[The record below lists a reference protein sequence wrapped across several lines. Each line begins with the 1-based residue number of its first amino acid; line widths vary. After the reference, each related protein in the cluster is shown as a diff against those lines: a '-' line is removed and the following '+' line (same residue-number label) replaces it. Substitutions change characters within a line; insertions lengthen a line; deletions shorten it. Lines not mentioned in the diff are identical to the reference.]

1 MGDGGESENGDG
13 VFVRGNDPHNP
24 TQSMAQSASFDSF
37 LAEKR
42 ESDCIKQAR
51 VRQGAMA
58 AAHLVVPPVVSVAYA
73 VKTNNW
79 MPTIAAT
86 GAAAICAFA
95 DAGLGFPIM
104 SMTIPPATS
113 ALMIAN
119 KGSDARRRLGIVMP
133 EQADKLLYEKGIY

>member
-1 MGDGGESENGDG
+1 M
-13 VFVRGNDPHNP
+13 F
-24 TQSMAQSASFDSF
+24 AS
-37 LAEKR
+37 
-42 ESDCIKQAR
+42 
-51 VRQGAMA
+51 
-58 AAHLVVPPVVSVAYA
+58 HLVVPPVDSRVCAL
-73 VKTNNW
+73 KINNW

-104 SMTIPPATS
+104 SMTILPATS
-113 ALMIAN
+113 AIMIAN